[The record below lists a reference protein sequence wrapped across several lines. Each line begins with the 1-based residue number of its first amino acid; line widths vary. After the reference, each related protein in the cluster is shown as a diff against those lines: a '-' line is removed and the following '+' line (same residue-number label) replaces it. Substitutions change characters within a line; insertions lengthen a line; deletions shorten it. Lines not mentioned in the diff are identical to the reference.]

1 MRIKAGGPDTLVSS
15 LWVFSFE
22 RYSLRCL
29 FDLLNSGMLDL
40 AKSNSLVVKTAS
52 RKPVIN
58 LIINSRIPTVKL
70 KIPGKAF
77 LKSGSRTTGFFFTFF
92 HGCRLTKS
100 QPLPLVDS

>member
-1 MRIKAGGPDTLVSS
+1 MKRSQRDGSAQIIIVEGCDKLPDTLVSS

-52 RKPVIN
+52 RKLVIN
-58 LIINSRIPTVKL
+58 LIIHSLTV
-70 KIPGKAF
+70 
-77 LKSGSRTTGFFFTFF
+77 
-92 HGCRLTKS
+92 
-100 QPLPLVDS
+100 

>member
-1 MRIKAGGPDTLVSS
+1 MKRSQGDGTNYKGGGCDILPDTLVSS

-58 LIINSRIPTVKL
+58 LII
-70 KIPGKAF
+70 
-77 LKSGSRTTGFFFTFF
+77 
-92 HGCRLTKS
+92 
-100 QPLPLVDS
+100 